1 MTTPATALQKVSFRT
16 LKGKLSGSKRRPI
29 ANQKATFW
37 NTIRN
42 TLEINLLQNT
52 KHK

>member
-1 MTTPATALQKVSFRT
+1 MTMPATALQKVNFRT
-16 LKGKLSGSKRRPI
+16 LKGKLSGSKRRPL
-29 ANQKATFW
+29 ASQKATFC

-42 TLEINLLQNT
+42 TLEINSLQNA